1 MTETLTTLAEGRA
14 SLDAIARHLDALDE
28 ATRLAEV
35 RALPGKY
42 QEALYDLAAPR
53 PTTVA
58 ELVPE
63 GKVVVYAG
71 KNSMPAFTM
80 FAKAFYRPAGAR
92 EASGYNR
99 QAMAFATGPG
109 YFTALDDPEKGEVVF
124 DYTKTP
130 SVKAEGWPEIEGNSG
145 LISGLVNG
153 GMRDYNRWLSSN
165 TIIGRAFK
173 KGPKHIAHYL
183 VTRVTDNGGW

>member
-1 MTETLTTLAEGRA
+1 MTETLTTLAQKKA
-14 SLDAIARHLDALDE
+14 DLDTIARHLDGLDE
-28 ATRLAEV
+28 AKRLEEV
-35 RALPGKY
+35 RALPGSY
-42 QEALYDLAAPR
+42 QEALYELAAPR
-53 PTTVA
+53 PTTIA
-58 ELVPE
+58 TLVPE
-63 GKVVVYAG
+63 GQVVVYAG
-71 KNSMPAFTM
+71 KNSMPAFKM

-109 YFTALDDPEKGEVVF
+109 YFTALDDPDKREVVF

-130 SVKAEGWPEIEGNSG
+130 SVKAEGWPAIEGNDG
-145 LISGLVNG
+145 FVSGLVNG

-165 TIIGRAFK
+165 TVIGRAFK
-173 KGPKHIAHYL
+173 KGPKWIAHYL

>member
-1 MTETLTTLAEGRA
+1 MSETLTTLAEKKA
-14 SLDAIARHLDALDE
+14 SLEQISRHLDGLDE
-28 ATRLAEV
+28 TARLAEV

-42 QEALYDLAAPR
+42 QEWLYDLAAAR
-53 PTTVA
+53 PTTIS

-63 GKVVVYAG
+63 GKVVVFAG

-109 YFTALDDPEKGEVVF
+109 YFTARDDAAKGEVVF
-124 DYTKTP
+124 DYTQTP
-130 SVKAEGWPEIEGNSG
+130 TVKAEGWPDIEGNSG

-153 GMRDYNRWLSSN
+153 GMRDYNRWVSSN

-173 KGPKHIAHYL
+173 KSPKHIAHYL